1 MEGDRF
7 WTVEAKAFEVRV
19 RGGNTGV
26 RINESSKK
34 KKGSIFVRS
43 EELVWLVGALEV
55 VAEADKPE
63 IFWDQSRAGLPR
75 IQTQKRS
82 NKHGRFLSIE
92 EFEGRRRCGIVLV
105 PEGRFGQ
112 GWARLMVE
120 LDGALSLLRER
131 RDSGVL
137 KQSKEVPVRRNVST
151 SAPVRIL
158 GKGDALSPPVILTS
172 SEATHEMGL
181 RESPPLKT
189 QGLAGLVPASAHSGE
204 GFCGG
209 VGAGGHSGDAL
220 PKDRW
225 KKALLSTAP
234 HSQGVACLASQGQAC
249 SREESVSVEGGKA
262 FNALEELH
270 SCRAWLRKLRGEVD
284 AGLRRLDHL
293 LKGVTVAGPAQ
304 GCWALGEAPKPNRLP
319 KAPKPKRLPSSPKVL
334 GLSIGPKVCMGL
346 AKKGGSAGPSGS
358 GRVNPAVGQNSM
370 RGSVGPSDMG
380 GTIMLGLSERPNSK
394 VGSGVSAGSSG
405 LLNRPVSGPAGFL
418 AEGPAE
424 LAGNRLGKGV
434 SPMVKPGT
442 SGLGAPDGSRPISEK
457 VAPGPSQFQ
466 STPEGKVSGGSS
478 PASSRNGR
486 TEAAAVPSQIRV
498 YQRSRGWTSK
508 RSQALVGSRGTGQPA
523 GHLGTPFSS
532 LVSPVRL
539 SFEDDVVDTCVSV
552 TALSSAGNL
561 AAPQV
566 SSEFIPDSGGVDPA
580 LISVDAVSDSGSG
593 EASAGSGLS
602 GTTLVAVKR
611 DHALLV
617 GEVVGMTS
625 DGQPGLLKEF
635 LGKIIVENHCRGTG
649 GERGSHDL
657 NEF

>member
-7 WTVEAKAFEVRV
+7 WTVEAKAFEVQV

-26 RINESSKK
+26 RINKSSKK
-34 KKGSIFVRS
+34 KKGSIFVRR
-43 EELVWLVGALEV
+43 EELVWLVGALEM

-63 IFWDQSRAGLPR
+63 IFWDQLRAGLPR

-137 KQSKEVPVRRNVST
+137 KQSKEVPVRRNESS

-181 RESPPLKT
+181 RESLPLKT
-189 QGLAGLVPASAHSGE
+189 QGLVGLVLASAHSGE

-225 KKALLSTAP
+225 KKALLSTAL

-249 SREESVSVEGGKA
+249 SREESVNVEGGKA
-262 FNALEELH
+262 FNAMEELH
-270 SCRAWLRKLRGEVD
+270 CCRAWLRKLRGVVD

-293 LKGVTVAGPAQ
+293 LKGVTVVGPAQ

-319 KAPKPKRLPSSPKVL
+319 SSPKVL
-334 GLSIGPKVCMGL
+334 GLSLGPKECMGL
-346 AKKGGSAGPSGS
+346 GKKGGSAGPSGL
-358 GRVNPAVGQNSM
+358 GRVNPTVGQNSM

-380 GTIMLGLSERPNSK
+380 GIIKLGLSKRPKSK
-394 VGSGVSAGSSG
+394 VGSGVTAGSSG
-405 LLNRPVSGPAGFL
+405 LLNRTVSGPAGFL

-424 LAGNRLGKGV
+424 LAVNWLGKGV

-442 SGLGAPDGSRPISEK
+442 SGLGAPDGSRLISEK

-466 STPEGKVSGGSS
+466 STLEGKVSGGSS

-486 TEAAAVPSQIRV
+486 TEAIVPSQIRV

-508 RSQALVGSRGTGQPA
+508 RSQAHVGSRGTGQPA
-523 GHLGTPFSS
+523 GHLGTPFS
-532 LVSPVRL
+532 
-539 SFEDDVVDTCVSV
+539 
-552 TALSSAGNL
+552 
-561 AAPQV
+561 
-566 SSEFIPDSGGVDPA
+566 
-580 LISVDAVSDSGSG
+580 
-593 EASAGSGLS
+593 
-602 GTTLVAVKR
+602 
-611 DHALLV
+611 
-617 GEVVGMTS
+617 
-625 DGQPGLLKEF
+625 
-635 LGKIIVENHCRGTG
+635 
-649 GERGSHDL
+649 
-657 NEF
+657 